1 MFGAV
6 VLVATCVVG
15 TVASADIAEPLGA
28 ADDGAPLMRRVAA
41 AYTRDVA
48 GVVAVRSHSDLRI
61 AAPLFG
67 RHIVDDDWYVYRDG
81 TLAASSHK
89 VDPRQPPLHD
99 PYRERYL
106 DEYTYRH
113 VRCPTCAAGTA
124 AIAYESDVHD
134 VAHAHGTF
142 VVDDATAHI
151 VRGSETPYSLPWP
164 TKSGELEAVWAD
176 SPTGWF
182 PVKIVGAF
190 VGRIGPFVG
199 RAQYAQDITTI
210 DRYASVATATAEL
223 MRVTGRAPASAIE
236 AESDPAAP
244 VRAAPPTSAP

>member
-1 MFGAV
+1 MKIECVRLRAAARTAAL
-6 VLVATCVVG
+6 VLVATCG
-15 TVASADIAEPLGA
+15 LGAGASADITAPLDTT
-28 ADDGAPLMRRVAA
+28 DDAAPLMRRVAA

-81 TLAASSHK
+81 TLAATSHK
-89 VDPRQPPLHD
+89 TDPRQPPLHD

-106 DEYTYRH
+106 DEYTFRH
-113 VRCPTCAAGTA
+113 VRCATCAPGTA
-124 AIAYESDVHD
+124 AIAYESDAHD

-142 VVDDATAHI
+142 VVDDETAHI
-151 VRGSETPYSLPWP
+151 VSGSETPYALPWP
-164 TKSGELEAVWAD
+164 TKSGELDAEWAE
-176 SPTGWF
+176 SAKGWF

-199 RAQYAQDITTI
+199 RAQYAQEITTI
-210 DRYASVATATAEL
+210 DRYANVETASAEL
-223 MRVTGRAPASAIE
+223 TRLTGRASASAIE
-236 AESDPAAP
+236 SIEP
-244 VRAAPPTSAP
+244 